1 MKGVLPESYPIRER
15 RVEEL
20 IDGENKLGRVVDY
33 GVIAARV
40 GALYSSS
47 ARALGEPLLLDLIVD
62 GAPAYA
68 WPADQH
74 HVWRPQPRRRLTSLI
89 EFLTRPRESHV
100 HLELATA

>member
-1 MKGVLPESYPIRER
+1 MKDVLPESYPIQEA
-15 RVEEL
+15 RVQEL
-20 IDGENKLGRVVDY
+20 ISSENKLGRMVDY

-40 GALYSSS
+40 DALYSSS

-74 HVWRPQPRRRLTSLI
+74 HVWKSQPRRRLISLI
-89 EFLTRPRESHV
+89 EFLTRPHKSHIR
-100 HLELATA
+100 LELATA